1 MCSNK
6 TVQKIRVT
14 ELKNEMN
21 DIQIKQRKTLYAR
34 VDVVATLQQPGSSPA
49 RTTRPQDLARSSL
62 NQASIKPQASASG
75 LKQNKSKRDFRL
87 PTKRQWARRL
97 PDISY

>member
-14 ELKNEMN
+14 ELKNEMI
-21 DIQIKQRKTLYAR
+21 DIQIMQRKTLHAR
-34 VDVVATLQQPGSSPA
+34 VDVVATTRLEPSTHHK
-49 RTTRPQDLARSSL
+49 TTRPRSLKPQSSL
-62 NQASIKPQASASG
+62 NQASIKPQACFRPQT
-75 LKQNKSKRDFRL
+75 KQVQKGFQTSNQK
-87 PTKRQWARRL
+87 QWARRL